1 MPTKTVTATTLRTKV
16 GTQVK
21 PSRRSLTIKEK
32 FQKKHGLYED
42 KNHFIVLI
50 TTPLFDENNANVWT
64 DLLPGL
70 SDMGFQIVIRANASE
85 EYKKIAEAFA
95 DDHSALC
102 TIISEE
108 EYREAYDVSDV
119 LVTFSADKETLS
131 QVQYGLSKGVVPIVS
146 HDFPLANIENY
157 NPNLENGNVF
167 MYYKTTPWSIFAT
180 IIRAYENYRFPYD
193 WKNICRSAVQSCQ

>member
-1 MPTKTVTATTLRTKV
+1 MAKTTSMTAERTIVSKKE
-16 GTQVK
+16 K
-21 PSRRSLTIKEK
+21 PKRRSLTIKEK

-50 TTPLFDENNANVWT
+50 TTPLFEENGANIWT

-70 SDMGFQIVIRANASE
+70 SDMGFQIVIRANASSV
-85 EYKKIAEAFA
+85 YKDIAEAFA

-108 EYREAYDVSDV
+108 EYRDAYDVADI
-119 LVTFSADKETLS
+119 LMTFSKDQETIS
-131 QVQYGLSKGVVPIVS
+131 QVTYALSKGVIPIIS
-146 HDFPLANIENY
+146 HDFPLENIENY

-193 WKNICRSAVQSCQ
+193 WKNICRYAMQSSQS